1 MADLEHRAT
10 AGLQSHGRVLSGYA
24 AVFQSETRIGEFTER
39 IAPGAFRDT
48 LASGRDV
55 LALADHDQ
63 RSVLGRTKSG
73 TLTLSEDGHGLAYTL
88 TLPDTQAGRDIA
100 ALAARGDLG
109 GMSFG
114 FVATDETWT
123 GHTRE
128 LRAVE
133 LHEISVVQ
141 AWPAYQATSIN
152 LRNRPSVYDT
162 RGLRYLWLQTC

>member
-1 MADLEHRAT
+1 MELEHRAT
-10 AGLQSHGRVLSGYA
+10 AGLQTHGRVLSGYA

-39 IAPGAFRDT
+39 IRPGAFRDT

-114 FVATDETWT
+114 FIATDETWT
-123 GHTRE
+123 GTTRE
-128 LRAVE
+128 LRAIE

-141 AWPAYQATSIN
+141 AWPAYQSTSIN
-152 LRNRPSVYDT
+152 LRNRPAYEGRD
-162 RGLRYLWLQTC
+162 LRYLWLQTC

>member
-1 MADLEHRAT
+1 MELEHRAT
-10 AGLQSHGRVLSGYA
+10 AGLQTHGRVLAGYA

-39 IAPGAFRDT
+39 IAPGAFKAS
-48 LASGRDV
+48 LQSGRDV

-100 ALAARGDLG
+100 TLAARGDLG

-123 GHTRE
+123 GTTRE
-128 LRAVE
+128 LRAIE
-133 LHEISVVQ
+133 LHEVSVVQ

-152 LRNRPSVYDT
+152 LRNRPAYEGRD
-162 RGLRYLWLQTC
+162 LRYLWLQTC